1 MKTDELKQFADRQPF
16 RAFTINLLNGDSIL
30 VDADT
35 TLLFPKP
42 RPELV
47 IVFTPDKAMHLFE
60 DVGIA
65 SITQEQPASA
75 K

>member
-1 MKTDELKQFADRQPF
+1 MKTDELKQFADRKPF
-16 RAFTINLLNGDSIL
+16 RAFTINLLNGDSII

-47 IVFTPDKAMHLFE
+47 IVFTSDKAMHLFE

-65 SITQEQPASA
+65 SITQEQPV
-75 K
+75 